1 MHAMVYK
8 KYGTP
13 DMLALQDVPI
23 PTPKDNEVQLQIH
36 AASVNSWDWDKLV
49 GKLTPGSK
57 PSHPILGAD
66 MAGIVT
72 AIGSKVSQFNLGD
85 EVFGDNSG
93 GNWGGFAQYAC
104 MPEKMLI
111 LKSAKMSFEQAAA
124 LPQAATL
131 AFQALND
138 SGSIVAGQKILINGA
153 GGGVGTFALQMAK
166 ASGAHVTCVDKA
178 EKLEMLQKLGADE
191 IIDYQKADFMDS
203 GQTYD
208 MVLDV
213 VANHSISALKTAL
226 KPQGRY
232 IIVGGDTWLI
242 VKCLFL
248 YPFIGRGK
256 GKIVKLLWH
265 RPNQTDLQTLKILFD
280 TGVITPVIDTIYPLK
295 DAAQAF
301 AKIGAGRAQ
310 GKLIISIDH

>member
-1 MHAMVYK
+1 MQALVYNR
-8 KYGTP
+8 YGTP
-13 DMLALQDVPI
+13 DVLSMRDVPI
-23 PTPKDNEVQLQIH
+23 PTPKDYEVQLKIH
-36 AASVNSWDWDKLV
+36 AASLNSWDWDKLT
-49 GKLTPGSK
+49 GKLTPGRK

-85 EVFGDNSG
+85 AVFGDNSG

-104 MPEKMLI
+104 MPENMLV
-111 LKSAKMSFEQAAA
+111 LKPSNMSFAQAAA
-124 LPQAATL
+124 IPQAATL
-131 AFQALND
+131 AIQALND

-178 EKLEMLQKLGADE
+178 EKFAMLQKLGADVV
-191 IIDYQKADFMDS
+191 IDYRNQDFTAN

-213 VANHSISALKTAL
+213 MANHSLSVLKNCL

-232 IIVGGDTWLI
+232 IIVGGATWLI
-242 VKCLFL
+242 MKCIAL
-248 YPFIGRGK
+248 YPLIGRGK
-256 GKIVKLLWH
+256 RKKLKLLWH
-265 RPNQTDLQTLKILFD
+265 RPNQTDLQRLKTLFD
-280 TGVITPVIDTIYPLK
+280 NGTFKPIIDTVYPLA
-295 DAAQAF
+295 DAAAAF
-301 AKIGAGRAQ
+301 AKIGAGQVQ